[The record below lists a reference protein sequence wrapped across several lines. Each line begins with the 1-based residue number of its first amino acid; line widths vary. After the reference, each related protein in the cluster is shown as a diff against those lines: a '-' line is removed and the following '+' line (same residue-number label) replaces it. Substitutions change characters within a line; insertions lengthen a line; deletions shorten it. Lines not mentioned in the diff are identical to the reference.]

1 MRDIRDRLPAPGS
14 ASLTAADRF
23 GRLFAAIH
31 ANMDGLDLP
40 FESAEVL
47 DAARLDDRLA
57 ALADNLVRG

>member
-1 MRDIRDRLPAPGS
+1 
-14 ASLTAADRF
+14 
-23 GRLFAAIH
+23 LFAAIH

>member
-1 MRDIRDRLPAPGS
+1 
-14 ASLTAADRF
+14 
-23 GRLFAAIH
+23 
-31 ANMDGLDLP
+31 MDGLDLP